1 MKNLLKGVSM
11 MVLLVG
17 VLHSS
22 QKIVRVNAISW
33 DKVVASFRPVFGKN
47 MPEVVAGRPGEWY
60 DFLVNENEFSKMKL
74 TGLKCDIIVEDFE
87 KWKNLFRGQ
96 YHSYNEVVNILRNLA
111 NSNPGIAKLESIGP
125 SYEGRWIYGL
135 KISDNVGIDEDEP
148 EQLFSGIHHSREW
161 ATVEVNLFIA
171 DSLLSAYGIDPN
183 ITQIVNSREIWVFPI
198 INPDG
203 YVYDYPSGNMWR
215 KNRQPFHGYIGTDI
229 NRNYN
234 GTCQESAVGGWGW
247 VPSGA
252 SVTHYPSSE
261 VFCGFKGFSAPEINS
276 YSDFIK
282 LRHFVSVIDFHSH
295 GELVLGAWGHI
306 SDPAPHDNWYDA
318 IGSAMASRIQRLGGG
333 NYTYSSAYGLYPTS
347 GGSLDWEYGW
357 SNYSNG
363 FPCIAFVN
371 EVGTNFYQPTQDLDH
386 IVREN
391 FDGVFY
397 LLQKGDSIRNYMT
410 CWVPSPKIEP
420 LDTVGS
426 DFTLIWHPKNMETN
440 DPIYWEIEEF
450 QNPQPV
456 TEDFESGT
464 SLWNLETFAL
474 SSARSHSGNY
484 SLYAGNDNN
493 IQAQARTKY
502 PYFVNSGD
510 SLTFWTWHNLEDE
523 YDVAIVEVSEDG
535 RDWYPL
541 VSERYNSQSGG
552 WVRYA
557 YSLDAWAGRSVY
569 FRWRVMTD
577 DYVLEE
583 GFYIDDVYPVPD
595 WGSIQTVA
603 TQVYDT
609 LYNFSGYA
617 DGTYYFRTRGYNNQ
631 FGWGNWSGLEEVFV
645 SSTKISEGKVPVD
658 DFKILYKDGIK
669 IIYSLRGKSPLSV
682 SIYDMAGRKIK
693 TYKLGK
699 LTGSGKI
706 SLNPSLSKGIFIIKA
721 SIGKEK
727 SSKILILK

>member
-1 MKNLLKGVSM
+1 MKFFKNIIGV
-11 MVLLVG
+11 MVFIGFLFSSEKVIRVYAPSWKELLVS
-17 VLHSS
+17 L
-22 QKIVRVNAISW
+22 
-33 DKVVASFRPVFGKN
+33 RPVFGKN
-47 MPEVVAGRPGEWY
+47 LPEVISGEKNVYY
-60 DFLVNENEFSKMKL
+60 DFLISDNEYSKIKL
-74 TGLKCDIIVEDFE
+74 TGLKTEIIVEDVNKLRE
-87 KWKNLFRGQ
+87 LYRGQ

-125 SYEGRWIYGL
+125 SYEGRWSYGL
-135 KISDNVGIDEDEP
+135 KISDNVDIDEDEP
-148 EQLFSGIHHSREW
+148 EHMFTGCIHSREW
-161 ATVEVNLFIA
+161 ATVEVALFIA
-171 DSLLSAYGIDPN
+171 DSLISAYGINPD

-198 INPDG
+198 KNPDG

-215 KNRQPFHGYIGTDI
+215 KNRQPFHGYIGTDL

-234 GTCQESAVGGWGW
+234 GVGDTLANGGWGW
-247 VPSGA
+247 IPPGG

-261 VFCGFKGFSAPEINS
+261 TFCGFKGFSGPIIYHE
-276 YSDFIK
+276 YE
-282 LRHFVSVIDFHSH
+282 FVKNRTLNTEVDYHSH
-295 GELVLGAWGHI
+295 GEVVLMPWGYL
-306 SDPAPHDNWYDA
+306 SGPTPHDNWVQALASGY
-318 IGSAMASRIQRLGGG
+318 ASRVQRLSGG
-333 NYTYSSAYGLYPTS
+333 NYNYQYSLYPVS
-347 GGSLDWEYGW
+347 GNARDWFYGW
-357 SNYSNG
+357 NNFVNG
-363 FPCIAFVN
+363 NPCISFVV
-371 EVGTNFYQPTQDLDH
+371 EVGTAFYQPQSDLDF
-386 IVREN
+386 ICREN
-391 FDGVFY
+391 FEGAFY
-397 LLQKGDSIRNYMT
+397 LMQKGDSIRNYMVSL
-410 CWVPSPKIEP
+410 VPSPKIEP

-440 DPIYWEIEEF
+440 DPIYWEMEEF

-474 SSARSHSGNY
+474 SSTRSHSGNY
-484 SLYAGNDNN
+484 SIYAGNDNN

-577 DYVLEE
+577 DYVLNE

-595 WGSIQTVA
+595 WGSVQTVA

-645 SSTKISEGKVPVD
+645 SSTKISEGKVPVN

-669 IIYSLRGKSPLSV
+669 IVYSLRGESPLRV

-693 TYKLGK
+693 TYKLDK

-721 SIGKEK
+721 FAGKEK